1 MRISGYIAVVV
12 CIVCICVAF
21 CVFGEDRE
29 TEICRRFLEE
39 YGWQTV
45 EKPTDSAEVNIPT
58 DFDMVYENY
67 NTIQREAG
75 LDLRPCRGRKG
86 IRYTFEV
93 VNYPIDTGE
102 TVYANVI
109 CIDGKPVGGDV
120 MTVGING
127 FMHSLNR
134 KSIEDA

>member
-1 MRISGYIAVVV
+1 M
-12 CIVCICVAF
+12 
-21 CVFGEDRE
+21 
-29 TEICRRFLEE
+29 
-39 YGWQTV
+39 
-45 EKPTDSAEVNIPT
+45 K
-58 DFDMVYENY
+58 
-67 NTIQREAG
+67 TIIQ
-75 LDLRPCRGRKG
+75 
-86 IRYTFEV
+86 YSV

-109 CIDGKPVGGDV
+109 CIDGKPVAGDV